1 MTRKLP
7 KHSSTFHGVHKW
19 HKHMFEE
26 FGWMILVKAKG
37 YDYKISAYKKSID
50 NLLKTIEHLM
60 KEYEEMNRKHD
71 LNVLHMNTMVLKE
84 AANKV
89 L

>member
-1 MTRKLP
+1 
-7 KHSSTFHGVHKW
+7 
-19 HKHMFEE
+19 
-26 FGWMILVKAKG
+26 
-37 YDYKISAYKKSID
+37 
-50 NLLKTIEHLM
+50 
-60 KEYEEMNRKHD
+60 MNRKHD